1 MPKGTTG
8 GIAQVDKLT
17 ILLPATPL
25 FSALLITLLAGRSRR
40 LVARLSVG
48 FAAFAFG
55 LAAALLALHLV
66 RGQTHWTAFGPGWG
80 SLYFDP
86 LAGVMA
92 LLVAGISLVVHV
104 YAVRYMAEEA
114 GYARFYVLLDLMAAA
129 ILLMV
134 AAGDLVTLLVAW
146 HLVGVV
152 LYFLLGHDAARPAA
166 QRYAFWTF
174 FTYRLGDLPLI
185 LAAIL
190 LYRAYGTTSL
200 PALFERIAADPG
212 AHAAFG
218 LPLMTVVAF
227 LIACAAFAR
236 SAQFPLHTWLPY
248 TMEGPTPV
256 SALMHAGIVNAGGF
270 IINRFAPVFV
280 HAGEVL
286 HLVFAVGLVTA
297 ILGSVLMLM
306 QNDIK
311 KSLGYST
318 MGQMGFMFVEA
329 GVGAFSLA
337 IYHLIAHGLFKGTL
351 FLGAG
356 SVIANARRQDGVP
369 HDDVY
374 TFVVERKPAVYR
386 LPWVVAAALTVGVP
400 LVLLG
405 ASHWMVDA
413 DFVGRQGAIIL
424 LFFGWVTGAQLLFV
438 TYRLRAGSPWR
449 LMAMIILSLVVVVA
463 GYTWVGHAFDLFLYP
478 DRAFSDRIYAAASI
492 PLGVFEALAI
502 LLTAAIVAGWVAT
515 YYAAANGRGR
525 GGRASPARLALYSL
539 LSRELYVAD
548 VYAWLTQA
556 VMGAS
561 RRLNVWLRWA

>member
-1 MPKGTTG
+1 
-8 GIAQVDKLT
+8 VDKLSVL
-17 ILLPATPL
+17 IPAMPLL
-25 FSALLITLLAGRSRR
+25 SALSITLLTDRPRR
-40 LVARLSVG
+40 RVARLSTG
-48 FAAFAFG
+48 FSALAFL
-55 LAAALLALHLV
+55 LAAASLILYLNQPQPQWFSSGL
-66 RGQTHWTAFGPGWG
+66 GWG
-80 SLYFDP
+80 SLYLDP
-86 LAGVMA
+86 LSLIMA
-92 LLVAGISLVVHV
+92 LMVAGISLVVHV
-104 YAVRYMAEEA
+104 YSIRYMAEEP
-114 GYARFYVLLDLMAAA
+114 GYARFYVLLDVMTAA

-146 HLVGVV
+146 HLIGVA
-152 LYFLLGHDAARPAA
+152 LYFLLGHDLARPAA
-166 QRYAFWTF
+166 QRYAFWSF

-190 LYRAYGTTSL
+190 LYQAYGTVSL
-200 PALFERIAADPG
+200 PALFDRIAAAPD
-212 AHAAFG
+212 AHTVLG
-218 LPLMTVVAF
+218 LPLTTAVAF
-227 LIACAAFAR
+227 LVALAAFAR

-270 IINRFAPVFV
+270 VINRFAPVFV

-297 ILGSVLMLM
+297 ILGSVLMLT

-318 MGQMGFMFVEA
+318 MGQMGFMFVET

-356 SVIANARRQDGVP
+356 SVIGNARKHDGVP

-374 TFVVERKPAVYR
+374 TFVVERKPVAYR
-386 LPWVVAAALTVGVP
+386 LPWMVAAAITVVVP
-400 LVLLG
+400 FVILG
-405 ASHWMVDA
+405 LSHWVVDG

-449 LMAMIILSLVVVVA
+449 QMAMIILSLVIVVA
-463 GYTWVGHAFDLFLYP
+463 GYTWIGHAFDRFLYP
-478 DRAFSDRIYAAASI
+478 DRAFSDRIYTAASI
-492 PLGVFEALAI
+492 PLGTFEVLVA
-502 LLTAAIVAGWVAT
+502 LLTVAIVVGWLAT
-515 YYAAANGRGR
+515 YYTAASNASRNGD
-525 GGRASPARLALYSL
+525 ASPLRLAFYSL
-539 LSRELYVAD
+539 ISREFYVAD
-548 VYAWLTQA
+548 VYAWLTQG
-556 VMGAS
+556 VLGLS
-561 RRLNVWLRWA
+561 RRLNVWFRWV

>member
-1 MPKGTTG
+1 M
-8 GIAQVDKLT
+8 DKLT

-25 FSALLITLLAGRSRR
+25 LSALLITLLADRPRR
-40 LVARLSVG
+40 NIARLSVA
-48 FAAFAFG
+48 FAALTFLFAVAVLALYFADRQPSWIAFG
-55 LAAALLALHLV
+55 L
-66 RGQTHWTAFGPGWG
+66 GWG
-80 SLYFDP
+80 SLILDP
-86 LAGVMA
+86 LASVMA
-92 LLVAGISLVVHV
+92 VMVAGISLVVHV
-104 YAVRYMAEEA
+104 YAVRYMAEEP
-114 GYARFYVLLDLMAAA
+114 GYARFYILLDLMAAA

-152 LYFLLGHDAARPAA
+152 LYFLLGQDASRAAA
-166 QRYAFWTF
+166 QRYAFWSF

-185 LAAIL
+185 LAAVL
-190 LYRAYGTTSL
+190 LYQAYGTTSL
-200 PALFERIAADPG
+200 PVLFERIAADPG
-212 AHAAFG
+212 AHTALG
-218 LPLMTVVAF
+218 LPLTTTVAF
-227 LIACAAFAR
+227 LVAFAAFAR

-286 HLVFAVGLVTA
+286 HLVFVVGLVTA
-297 ILGSVLMLM
+297 ILGSVMMLM

-356 SVIANARRQDGVP
+356 SVISNARKQDGVP

-374 TFVVERKPAVYR
+374 TFVVERKPAAYR
-386 LPWVVAAALTVGVP
+386 LPWVVAAALTVVVP
-400 LVLLG
+400 FVILG
-405 ASHWMVDA
+405 LSHWVVDE

-449 LMAMIILSLVVVVA
+449 LMAMIILSLVIVVA
-463 GYTWVGHAFDLFLYP
+463 GYTWIGHAFDLFLYP

-492 PLGVFEALAI
+492 PLGTFEVLAA
-502 LLTAAIVAGWVAT
+502 LLTAAVVGGWLAT
-515 YYAAANGRGR
+515 YYATINGGARSG
-525 GGRASPARLALYSL
+525 PATPLRLALYSL
-539 LSRELYVAD
+539 LSREFYVAD

-556 VMGAS
+556 VLGVS
-561 RRLNVWLRWA
+561 RRLNIWLRWV

>member
-1 MPKGTTG
+1 M
-8 GIAQVDKLT
+8 DKLA
-17 ILLPATPL
+17 ILLPAMPL
-25 FSALLITLLAGRSRR
+25 LSALSIALLADRPRR
-40 LVARLSVG
+40 HIARLSVG
-48 FAAFAFG
+48 FAALTLLFA
-55 LAAALLALHLV
+55 AAALTFYLAE
-66 RGQTHWTAFGPGWG
+66 GQPHWVSLGSGWG
-80 SLYFDP
+80 SLTLDP
-86 LAGVMA
+86 LASLMA
-92 LLVAGISLVVHV
+92 LMVAGISLVVHV
-104 YAVRYMAEEA
+104 YAVRYMAEEP
-114 GYARFYVLLDLMAAA
+114 GYARFYILLDLMAAA

-146 HLVGVV
+146 HLIGVL
-152 LYFLLGHDAARPAA
+152 LYFLLGHDVARPAA
-166 QRYAFWTF
+166 QRYAFWSF

-185 LAAIL
+185 LAAVL
-190 LYRAYGTTSL
+190 LYQAYGTISL

-212 AHAAFG
+212 AHAVLG
-218 LPLMTVVAF
+218 VPLTTVVA
-227 LIACAAFAR
+227 LLVALAAFAR

-270 IINRFAPVFV
+270 ILNRFAPVFV

-286 HLVFAVGLVTA
+286 HLVFVVGLVTA

-356 SVIANARRQDGVP
+356 SVIGNARKHDGVP

-374 TFVVERKPAVYR
+374 TFVVERKPVAYR
-386 LPWVVAAALTVGVP
+386 LPWVVAAALTVVVP
-400 LVLLG
+400 FFILG
-405 ASHWMVDA
+405 LSHWLVDD

-449 LMAMIILSLVVVVA
+449 LMAMIILSLVIVVA
-463 GYTWVGHAFDLFLYP
+463 GYTWIGHAFDVFLYP
-478 DRAFSDRIYAAASI
+478 DRAFSDRLYAAASI
-492 PLGVFEALAI
+492 PLGTFEVLAAI
-502 LLTAAIVAGWVAT
+502 LTVAVVGGWLAT
-515 YYAAANGRGR
+515 YYATANGGARSGE
-525 GGRASPARLALYSL
+525 ASPLRLALYSL
-539 LSRELYVAD
+539 LSREFYVAD
-548 VYAWLTQA
+548 VYTWLTQA
-556 VMGAS
+556 VLGLS
-561 RRLNVWLRWA
+561 RRLNVWLRWV